1 MKNIS
6 NSLFNK
12 RLLISL
18 AISAAAGLLIAVGI
32 MHIKL
37 DTGLYN
43 LLPCDARM
51 KQALELSQ
59 HSNIS
64 EKVLVYIDKTDE
76 AKFEAALDFINEQI
90 AQLPIELKNAIPD
103 GDDITQMMDYFR
115 RNSLLLYPYNR
126 MSNPFEADAVSKGL
140 AANMA
145 YLENMPFYTPDDG
158 FFADPMMCGLNALRY
173 ANSMTPTEYMPQ
185 LGGVV
190 SADGKAYLK
199 ILSAGFGTES
209 YDKIAYLARLD
220 RSIAKYAKEHNID
233 ACIYSAHL
241 YFWDS
246 MRHISREVSAIFI
259 LSIALTFLIFFIFY
273 KNVAILLYVFM
284 PIAASFGLTFASI
297 ALFRGTFGAIALAFG
312 ATTAGITIDYSIHY
326 ISKVNMY
333 SSLSELRR
341 KIGWPMFFGFLTTV
355 CSFSFLFL
363 SRIVSLQ
370 EIALFGILAVT
381 FSFVFSFFAMQP
393 LLAPGKVEI
402 PFRTVTFPKPNVLGV
417 VVWSGLLLACIVGV
431 AFMQPESDVMMMDMR
446 HKTLEQRI
454 GVIQQHF
461 AESTDSVFLV
471 LRGDTTDDVLDAN
484 YEASRILSEH
494 NILIN
499 TPAMFMPSQD
509 MLSSRRDFIKTHFN
523 EQTFRRCIADSDFE
537 ADTFDVYIENAKHI
551 DDMTLTQADMP
562 EFLQRHIGS
571 QFFEYNDQVVLMLH
585 IPSRQT
591 LSQIDDILT
600 EAGIDHI
607 AVSPTADSAEGLVS
621 FERNAMRYIFYSLI
635 AVTII
640 LMIYFRHP
648 LYGLLAAAPMVV
660 GLMAAFGVAFWTGR
674 GFNIMHFA
682 AGIVVLGIGVDYGI
696 YIVDAYR
703 RRHTSEELNATIQS
717 MFISGLTTI
726 AGFGVLIISSNR
738 SIFSL
743 GSASF
748 AGIVTSFLTA
758 YLFVGWVCEKIMNN
772 E

>member
-1 MKNIS
+1 MKNTS

-18 AISAAAGLLIAVGI
+18 AISAVAGLLIAVGI
-32 MHIKL
+32 THIKL

-43 LLPCDARM
+43 LLPYDARM
-51 KQALELSQ
+51 VQALELSQ

-64 EKVLVYIDKTDE
+64 EKVLIYIDKTDE
-76 AKFEAALDFINEQI
+76 AKFEAALNFINEQI
-90 AQLPIELKNAIPD
+90 AQLPIELKNAIPNS
-103 GDDITQMMDYFR
+103 DDITQMMNYFR
-115 RNSLLLYPYNR
+115 QNSLLLYPYNR
-126 MSNPFEADAVSKGL
+126 MGNPFEPDKIRKGL
-140 AANMA
+140 ADNMA
-145 YLENMPFYTPDDG
+145 YLENMPFYTPDES
-158 FFADPMMCGLNALRY
+158 FFADPMMCGLKALQY

-190 SADGKAYLK
+190 SADGQAYLK
-199 ILSAGFGTES
+199 ILSAGFGTQE
-209 YDKIAYLARLD
+209 YNKIAHLARLD
-220 RSIAKYAKEHNID
+220 KTITKYAKENDINVF
-233 ACIYSAHL
+233 IYSAHL

-246 MRHISREVSAIFI
+246 MRHISREVSIIFI
-259 LSIALTFLIFFIFY
+259 LSIVLTFLIFFIFY

-284 PIAASFGLTFASI
+284 PIAVSFGLTFLVI

-333 SSLSELRR
+333 STLGELRR

-381 FSFVFSFFAMQP
+381 FSFICSFFVMQP
-393 LLAPGKVEI
+393 LLAPGCVKI
-402 PFRTVTFPKPNVLGV
+402 PFRTMSFRPAGV
-417 VVWSGLLLACIVGV
+417 VGFVIWLVLFVLIVVGV
-431 AFMQPESDVMMMDMR
+431 VCTKYESNVMMMDMR
-446 HKTLEQRI
+446 HKTLEHRI
-454 GVIQQHF
+454 TIVQQHF

-471 LRGDTTDDVLDAN
+471 LRGDTTDDVLNVN

-494 NILIN
+494 DIHIN
-499 TPAMFMPSQD
+499 TPALFMPSKA
-509 MLSSRRDFIKTHFN
+509 MLSARRDFVKSHFD
-523 EQTFRRCIADSDFE
+523 ERIFRRCLSESDFE
-537 ADTFDVYIENAKHI
+537 ADTFDEYIENVKHI
-551 DDMTLTQADMP
+551 DDVTLTDMP
-562 EFLQRHIGS
+562 NFLQRHIGS
-571 QFFEYNDQVVLMLH
+571 QFFNYKGQTILMLH
-585 IPSRQT
+585 IPSRET
-591 LSQIDDILT
+591 LSQIDVILT
-600 EAGIDHI
+600 EAGIDHLAI
-607 AVSPTADSAEGLVS
+607 SPTSDSADGLVS

-648 LYGLLAAAPMVV
+648 LYGLLAATPMVCS
-660 GLMAAFGVAFWTGR
+660 LMAAFGIAFWTGR

-703 RRHTSEELNATIQS
+703 RRHSAEELNATIQS

-738 SIFSL
+738 SVFSL

-748 AGIVTSFLTA
+748 AGIVMAFLTA
-758 YLFVGWVCEKIMNN
+758 YLFTAFVCGKITKK
-772 E
+772 